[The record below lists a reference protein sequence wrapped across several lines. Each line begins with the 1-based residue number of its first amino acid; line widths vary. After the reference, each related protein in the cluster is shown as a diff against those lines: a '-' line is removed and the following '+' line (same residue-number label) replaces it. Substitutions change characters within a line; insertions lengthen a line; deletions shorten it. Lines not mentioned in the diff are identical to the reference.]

1 MEGANN
7 VHHFKALTGVAAVVN
22 NLIQNPDAY
31 RDDSRGTSSVT
42 TKSVEYLRGIKQVS
56 GLVFTKRPMNSL
68 LIIRSDLSL
77 MTCNL

>member
-31 RDDSRGTSSVT
+31 RDDSRGTSSAT
-42 TKSVEYLRGIKQVS
+42 TKSVEYLRGKNGA
-56 GLVFTKRPMNSL
+56 GLGVHKTSCEL
-68 LIIRSDLSL
+68 LV
-77 MTCNL
+77 NY